1 MRKVGKEPGKRF
13 EEESARNTLT
23 IKKDTNWNDM
33 SIPAS
38 VLPRAIVKMTLYRQ
52 VRLKVEAE
60 FNFLAD

>member
-23 IKKDTNWNDM
+23 IKKETSWNDM

-38 VLPRAIVKMTLYRQ
+38 VLPRAIVKMTLYR
-52 VRLKVEAE
+52 
-60 FNFLAD
+60 